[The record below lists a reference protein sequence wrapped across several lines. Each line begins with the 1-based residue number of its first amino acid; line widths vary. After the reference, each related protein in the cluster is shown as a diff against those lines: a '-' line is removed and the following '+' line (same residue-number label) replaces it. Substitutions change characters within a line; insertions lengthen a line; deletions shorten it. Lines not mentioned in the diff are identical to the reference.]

1 MKNRVLI
8 MTGASS
14 INRPPE
20 ETDNTIEEV
29 LDATLPSKQRY
40 AKKYGYDLL
49 SIRSFGSDKNNKFK
63 DTEIGFMRALRAF
76 EMLEY
81 YDTVMWLDADA
92 IITNDNY
99 AIEDFQLN
107 ENFVFYA
114 SYDWVGKYT
123 FSTGN
128 FIIRKT
134 DKTQNLF
141 NRFLD
146 VSLYS
151 LNDIMQEQ
159 GTLNQIY
166 RESNESREF
175 FNILPHKFLGGVP
188 NVVHDTATWRNDHRG
203 ALADPWTPDCFLA
216 HLTGM
221 TPEER
226 VDILANNKLNL
237 K

>member
-1 MKNRVLI
+1 MKTLI
-8 MTGASS
+8 LTGSD
-14 INRPPE
+14 E
-20 ETDNTIEEV
+20 KMLKV
-29 LDATLPSKQRY
+29 LDLTLSSKQEY
-40 AKKYGYDLL
+40 CKKHNYDFL
-49 SIRSFGSDKNNKFK
+49 SLRSFAADPQCNF
-63 DTEIGFMRALRAF
+63 TLAHIGFIRAVMAFKQLR
-76 EMLEY
+76 Y
-81 YDTVMWLDADA
+81 YDNVMWIDADS
-92 IITNDNY
+92 IITNIDY
-99 AIEDFQLN
+99 KIEDFILN
-107 ENFVFYA
+107 DACFIA
-114 SYDWVGKYT
+114 SYDWAHFNS

-146 VSLYS
+146 VSRYR

-203 ALADPWTPDCFLA
+203 ALADPWTLDCFLA

>member
-1 MKNRVLI
+1 MKTLI
-8 MTGASS
+8 LTGSD
-14 INRPPE
+14 E
-20 ETDNTIEEV
+20 KMLKV
-29 LDATLPSKQRY
+29 LDLTLSSKQEY
-40 AKKYGYDLL
+40 CKKHNYDFL
-49 SIRSFGSDKNNKFK
+49 SLRSFAADPQCNF
-63 DTEIGFMRALRAF
+63 TLAHIGFIRAVMAFKQLR
-76 EMLEY
+76 Y
-81 YDTVMWLDADA
+81 YDNVMWIDADS
-92 IITNDNY
+92 IITNIDY
-99 AIEDFQLN
+99 KIEDFILN
-107 ENFVFYA
+107 DACFIA
-114 SYDWVGKYT
+114 SYDWPHFNS

-146 VSLYS
+146 VSRYR